1 MPTSTE
7 IINAFIGAWKIAR
20 RDPSALSHFDFSAD
34 AFWRSFAAFIFA
46 TPFYLVFISAEW
58 RMIGDADIVVTNSL
72 LGYTTI
78 EFLSYVAFWV
88 LYPLSMV
95 FICRRLNLTH
105 QFAPYI
111 IVFNWSSVLVA
122 VLLAPPYVLYS
133 FGIATIETSAFLILL
148 VFVTALLY
156 HWQIA
161 VTAFRTTSATAAG
174 IVAFEVAL
182 GFMINMVAS
191 SFLGVGPQ

>member
-7 IINAFIGAWKIAR
+7 IINALIGAWKIAR
-20 RDPSALSHFDFSAD
+20 RDPTALSHFDFSAD

-46 TPFYLVFISAEW
+46 MPFYLVFISAEW
-58 RMIGDADIVVTNSL
+58 RMIGEAEVVVTNTL

-78 EFLSYVAFWV
+78 ELLSYVAFWV
-88 LYPLSMV
+88 LYPVSMV
-95 FICRRLNLTH
+95 FLCRTLSLT
-105 QFAPYI
+105 QNFAPYI
-111 IVFNWSSVLVA
+111 IVYNWSSVLVA

-133 FGIATIETSAFLILL
+133 FGIASIETAAFLILL

-156 HWQIA
+156 RWQIA
-161 VTAFRTTSATAAG
+161 VTVFRTTPALAAG
-174 IVAFEVAL
+174 IVAFELAL
-182 GFMINMVAS
+182 GFLINLVAS

>member
-7 IINAFIGAWKIAR
+7 IINALIGAWKIAR

-46 TPFYLVFISAEW
+46 MPFYLVFISAEW
-58 RMIGDADIVVTNSL
+58 RMIGEANVVVTNTL
-72 LGYTTI
+72 LGYTSI

-95 FICRRLNLTH
+95 FVCRAANLT
-105 QFAPYI
+105 QNFAPYI
-111 IVFNWSSVLVA
+111 IVYNWSSVLVA

-133 FGIATIETSAFLILL
+133 FGVASIETAAFLILL

-156 HWQIA
+156 RWQIA
-161 VTAFRTTSATAAG
+161 VTVFRTTPAIAAG
-174 IVAFEVAL
+174 IVAFELVL
-182 GFMINMVAS
+182 GFVINFVAS
-191 SFLGVGPQ
+191 SFLGIGPQ

>member
-46 TPFYLVFISAEW
+46 MPFYLVFISAEW
-58 RMIGDADIVVTNSL
+58 RMIGEANVVVTNTL
-72 LGYTTI
+72 LGYTLI
-78 EFLSYVAFWV
+78 EFLSYVAFWI

-95 FICRRLNLTH
+95 FVCRAVNLT
-105 QFAPYI
+105 QNFAPYI
-111 IVFNWSSVLVA
+111 IAYNWSSVLVA

-133 FGIATIETSAFLILL
+133 FGVASIETAAFLILL

-156 HWQIA
+156 RWQIA
-161 VTAFRTTSATAAG
+161 VTVFRTTPAIAAG
-174 IVAFEVAL
+174 IVAFELVL
-182 GFMINMVAS
+182 GFLINFVAS
-191 SFLGVGPQ
+191 SFLGIGPQ

>member
-20 RDPSALSHFDFSAD
+20 RDPTALSHFDFSAD

-46 TPFYLVFISAEW
+46 MPFYLVFISAEW
-58 RMIGDADIVVTNSL
+58 RMIGEADIIVTNTL

-88 LYPLSMV
+88 LYPVSMV
-95 FICRRLNLTH
+95 FVCRAANLT
-105 QFAPYI
+105 QNFAPYI
-111 IVFNWSSVLVA
+111 IAYNWSSVLVA

-133 FGIATIETSAFLILL
+133 FGVASIETAAFLILL

-156 HWQIA
+156 RWQIA
-161 VTAFRTTSATAAG
+161 VTVFRTTPAIAAG
-174 IVAFEVAL
+174 IVAFELVL
-182 GFMINMVAS
+182 GFLINFVAS